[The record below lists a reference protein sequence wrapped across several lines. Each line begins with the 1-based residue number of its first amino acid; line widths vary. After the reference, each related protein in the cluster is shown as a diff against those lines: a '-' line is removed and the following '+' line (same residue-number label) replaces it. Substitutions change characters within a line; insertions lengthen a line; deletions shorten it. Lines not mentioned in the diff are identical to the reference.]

1 MPGLDIN
8 WFREDKGYD
17 PSIIRKSL
25 ERRYRDPK
33 TVDVIIQL
41 DQQWRKRTFCIYL
54 VRFDLDSLKK
64 EWNDIQNIIKNK
76 KKANK
81 EDKCEE

>member
-17 PSIIRKSL
+17 PNVIRKSL
-25 ERRYRDPK
+25 ERRFRDPK
-33 TVDVIIQL
+33 IVDTVIQM
-41 DQQWRKRTFCIYL
+41 DQEWRK
-54 VRFDLDSLKK
+54 VRYNLDGLKK
-64 EWNDIQNIIKNK
+64 EWNEIQDKIKTK

-81 EDKCEE
+81 